1 MSRAVRFEPDAWDDF
16 NDWLVHDIK
25 IAKRILT
32 LLKDAKRSPFEGI
45 GKPEPLKHNR
55 SGYWSR
61 RIDKVNRLVYKV
73 TDDAIVI
80 MSCTNHYD

>member
-16 NDWLVHDIK
+16 NDWLVQDIK
-25 IAKRILT
+25 TA
-32 LLKDAKRSPFEGI
+32 
-45 GKPEPLKHNR
+45 
-55 SGYWSR
+55 R

-80 MSCTNHYD
+80 ISCKNHYE